1 MSNAD
6 KMFKK
11 LKYKKN
17 FENEYNA
24 NYEHLR
30 GMTINF
36 NKDDK
41 SLSIYINYISL
52 DELKAINEKVKELGW
67 LE

>member
-1 MSNAD
+1 
-6 KMFKK
+6 
-11 LKYKKN
+11 
-17 FENEYNA
+17 
-24 NYEHLR
+24 
-30 GMTINF
+30 MTINF

-67 LE
+67 LEWIKKKKI